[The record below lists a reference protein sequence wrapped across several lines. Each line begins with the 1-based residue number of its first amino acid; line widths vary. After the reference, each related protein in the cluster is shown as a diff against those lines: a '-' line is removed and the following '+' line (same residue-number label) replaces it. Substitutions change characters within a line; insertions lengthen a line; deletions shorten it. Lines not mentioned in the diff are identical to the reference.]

1 MSAPISL
8 EAALAGLAVDPI
20 GVLRASGVRGDAGI
34 CGTCPIAVWF
44 KTRTGLG
51 VIVTDR
57 WAQAPGSGPA
67 LSLPEPVRLAIR
79 AIDAGE
85 HPELCR

>member
-1 MSAPISL
+1 MAEHISL
-8 EAALAGLAVDPI
+8 EAALAELAVDPI

-51 VIVTDR
+51 VIVAHR
-57 WAQAPGSGPA
+57 WAQAPGSGP